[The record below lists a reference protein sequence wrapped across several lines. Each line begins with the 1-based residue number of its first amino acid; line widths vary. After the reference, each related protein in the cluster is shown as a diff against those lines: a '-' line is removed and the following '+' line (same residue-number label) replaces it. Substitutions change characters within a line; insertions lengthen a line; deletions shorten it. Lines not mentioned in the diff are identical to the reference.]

1 MSGQTLSE
9 YYNQGDGYPMWFV
22 KTSLRLVVACAFAVT
37 VTLGLLYLEQYLIAS
52 SDSGID
58 ESDNLQLV
66 DIVRTK
72 EEVEVVTR
80 ERRKKPPPPDEA
92 PQAPKPQLTTSF
104 DVSSAYTMSAPV
116 EDVGN
121 LELSG
126 GFGFSDGEYLPIVK
140 VAPEYPRRAL
150 VDGLAGWVLVEFTVT
165 RAGTVTEPMVVDH
178 CAVIQKEAGVLDCV
192 DHPDGVFDRSAL
204 KAAKKFKYKPKV
216 IDGEPIETAGVRNK
230 IMFVLAEL

>member
-9 YYNQGDGYPMWFV
+9 YYDQSDSTSTWFA
-22 KTSLRLVVACAFAVT
+22 KTILRLMFAGAFAVVIT
-37 VTLGLLYLEQYLIAS
+37 IALLYLEQFLIDS
-52 SDSGID
+52 GDSGID

-66 DIVRTK
+66 DIVRTID
-72 EEVEVVTR
+72 EVEVVTR

-92 PQAPKPQLTTSF
+92 PKTPKPQLSTSF
-104 DVSSAYTMSAPV
+104 DVSSAYSMSAPV
-116 EDVGN
+116 GDVPN

-126 GFGFSDGEYLPIVK
+126 AFGFSDGEYLPIVK

-165 RAGTVTEPMVVDH
+165 SMGTVIEPFVVDH
-178 CAVIQKEAGVLDCV
+178 CAVIQQNPGVLDCA
-192 DHPDGVFDRSAL
+192 DRPDNIFDRSAL
-204 KAAKKFKYKPKV
+204 KAAQKFKYKPKV